1 MPFGCFAF
9 RALCGTTGREL
20 DITRA
25 GPSSFGIS
33 GLGSKA
39 PRGRTPDEEFFLTFG
54 WPAGLPFQVHQHQ
67 IEHVRSSAVE
77 LYDVALRELG
87 GALDWRAEIG
97 FSLDAIKSYIQKV
110 RRFTE
115 EWATLSRMESYLREN
130 EIKGDVTDHHTQL
143 YFMAR
148 DFQELIDLGAW
159 NARYERARTLDLAA
173 LDITLGI
180 ICRTAEDLD
189 RLKQEDK
196 AVVQRFMQHLQR
208 KIHATPRALTEP
220 YLEAMLGIHRRTRL
234 LPPLTDLA
242 HEITRRDT
250 FPFVRG
256 GQSDIWRGMW
266 LGLPVA
272 LKLVRHVGRR
282 SGATVRRMSVSSTR
296 RNTEE
301 RDREGDEGDN
311 GTLCPG
317 GDAARAFQREARIW
331 RQLMHEHVHAFLGV
345 WVDRGDVYLVSPFMD
360 RGDAAGWVRNQDGM
374 GRLKLM
380 LEISQGLEYL
390 HLRTPA
396 VIHGDLRLANVLIAD
411 NGSACITDF
420 GLARVL
426 EGLTLTPVSQQ
437 LGVAGATRWMARE
450 LLLPTPPPLPTST
463 YTDTLTDGP
472 EGEDEPEEHV
482 TVTRE
487 TDMWSWGMTALE
499 AMTAQPPYAHRRRD
513 TQVMLDIIGGVL
525 PARPREGLLG
535 RSAVGMDQAI
545 ADAVWGLMERCWRAE
560 PAERP
565 SASEVVAEMW
575 RLQRRL

>member
-1 MPFGCFAF
+1 
-9 RALCGTTGREL
+9 
-20 DITRA
+20 
-25 GPSSFGIS
+25 
-33 GLGSKA
+33 
-39 PRGRTPDEEFFLTFG
+39 
-54 WPAGLPFQVHQHQ
+54 
-67 IEHVRSSAVE
+67 
-77 LYDVALRELG
+77 
-87 GALDWRAEIG
+87 
-97 FSLDAIKSYIQKV
+97 
-110 RRFTE
+110 
-115 EWATLSRMESYLREN
+115 MEAYLREN

-143 YFMAR
+143 YYMAR
-148 DFQELIDLGAW
+148 DFQELIDLGSW
-159 NARYERARTLDLAA
+159 NARYERARSLDVAA
-173 LDITLGI
+173 LDVTLGI
-180 ICRTAEDLD
+180 ICRTPGDLD
-189 RLKQEDK
+189 QLKSKDK
-196 AVVQRFMQHLQR
+196 TVVQRFMQHLQR
-208 KIHATPRALTEP
+208 VSRSVLGPTDINRQSWQKIHATPRALTEP
-220 YLEAMLGIHRRTRL
+220 YLQAMLGVHRRTRL

-272 LKLVRHVGRR
+272 LKLVRNVGRR
-282 SGATVRRMSVSSTR
+282 SGATVRRMSVSSSVGVSR
-296 RNTEE
+296 KNTMDGEDEE
-301 RDREGDEGDN
+301 ANDD

-345 WVDRGDVYLVSPFMD
+345 WVDHGDVYLVSPFMEC
-360 RGDAAGWVRNQDGM
+360 GDAAGWVRNQDGI
-374 GRLKLM
+374 GRVKLM
-380 LEISQGLEYL
+380 LEIAQGLEYL

-396 VIHGDLRLANVLIAD
+396 VIHGDLRLANVLISD
-411 NGSACITDF
+411 SGSACITDF

-450 LLLPTPPPLPTST
+450 LLLPTPPPLPLST
-463 YTDTLTDGP
+463 YTDTLTADP
-472 EGEDEPEEHV
+472 ASYDGEDAPEEEHV

-487 TDMWSWGMTALE
+487 TDMWSWGMTTLE

-535 RSAVGMDQAI
+535 RTAVGLDQSVG
-545 ADAVWGLMERCWRAE
+545 DALWALMERCWRAE

-565 SASEVVAEMW
+565 TASEVVAEMW
-575 RLQRRL
+575 RLQRRPA